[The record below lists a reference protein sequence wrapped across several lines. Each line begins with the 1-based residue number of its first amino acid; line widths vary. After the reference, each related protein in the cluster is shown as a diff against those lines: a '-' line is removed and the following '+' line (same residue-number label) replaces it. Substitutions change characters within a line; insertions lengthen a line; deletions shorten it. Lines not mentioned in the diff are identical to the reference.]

1 MKGEGVSGG
10 LGSEDEKKGKKKTY
24 VQIDPQQDSET
35 YCIFPCEK
43 RNGKKKERKK
53 EKKKGRTDI
62 LHRFCKRITRCCQ
75 GLVDIFFACDLIAHF
90 DSFIVENLV
99 GFLDL
104 FGGVVCWHFF
114 FLFLSLSFFL
124 LLLLF

>member
-1 MKGEGVSGG
+1 MRMKI
-10 LGSEDEKKGKKKTY
+10 KTKKKTY

-35 YCIFPCEK
+35 YCICPCEK
-43 RNGKKKERKK
+43 RDGKKKERKK
-53 EKKKGRTDI
+53 EKKKGKTDI
-62 LHRFCKRITRCCQ
+62 LHRFCKRIIRCCQ

-104 FGGVVCWHFF
+104 FGGVVGWHFF
-114 FLFLSLSFFL
+114 FIFLSLS
-124 LLLLF
+124 LFIVVVIILSWLGIGRLM

>member
-1 MKGEGVSGG
+1 MRMKE
-10 LGSEDEKKGKKKTY
+10 KTY

-35 YCIFPCEK
+35 YCICPCEK
-43 RNGKKKERKK
+43 SDNSKKEM
-53 EKKKGRTDI
+53 KKKGKTDI

-75 GLVDIFFACDLIAHF
+75 GLVDVFFACHLIAHF

-104 FGGVVCWHFF
+104 FGSVVCWHFF
-114 FLFLSLSFFL
+114 FLFLSLSFLL

>member
-1 MKGEGVSGG
+1 MKE
-10 LGSEDEKKGKKKTY
+10 KKKTY

-35 YCIFPCEK
+35 YCVCSCEK
-43 RNGKKKERKK
+43 KNGKKKEEKGK
-53 EKKKGRTDI
+53 ERTDI
-62 LHRFCKRITRCCQ
+62 LHRFCKRIIRCCQ

-114 FLFLSLSFFL
+114 FLFLFLSFL
-124 LLLLF
+124 LLLLLF